1 MTHRFLISCPANC
14 EDLLRKEVEEA
25 GGQNIKTRVRS
36 VVFDGDA
43 EVGYR
48 ICLRSRIG
56 NALIRILAEGHAETK
71 AAIASLAETV
81 PWESVFS
88 QEQSFCVL
96 CKTAVNNKTEV
107 IHSHYGAQLLKDA
120 VCDRFRRVK
129 GGRPAV
135 DTQNPDV
142 RLHLRIVHAHVII
155 GVGWS
160 GENLS
165 RRGYRTAEV
174 KAPLKENTAAAVA
187 ARCRKYW
194 QTADFIVDPMCGS
207 GTLLIETALAA
218 FNAAAGLLRSRRAR
232 GFGFQALPDFDGPLW
247 ARLCAEEEENFR
259 AAAAAAS
266 RVRFFGFDIDA
277 HAAEAARKNAEA
289 SGFGGLISIR
299 QADFRTLSSA
309 DFPADWRPEKTFL
322 IVNPPYGERLGEK
335 DSVAALY
342 RDFGETLRRVF
353 PGAAAGV
360 LCGSAELSAA
370 VGLKAEKTFS
380 LRNGA
385 LETTAA
391 IFPVF
396 SAEKRTACESA
407 ASNRIRSVQSGETLS
422 DGAKMFVN
430 RLKKNEKEW
439 KKSPFSKRTGAFRL
453 YDADMPE
460 YNAAIDVYIPAE
472 GADLS
477 PRIDLSEYAPP
488 SSISEEN
495 RRRRL
500 NEMIDALIFFFQVD
514 HRHIYVKTRFKQK
527 NGAAYGVRSRDAEI
541 FTVNEEGLL
550 FEVNL
555 SDYLDTGLYS
565 DHRPL
570 RRIIRSE
577 AAGKSFLNLFSYTAT
592 ASVCAAAGGAGKIA
606 SVDTSSAYL
615 KTGQRNFERNGFSS
629 SAAAWIKSDV
639 MTFLRKNRGKF
650 DLVYADP
657 PTFSNSKSLK
667 EDFNLQRDHGEL
679 IRLCMERLT
688 PGGVLYFSNHFRKFV
703 LDDSVLRIFSPE
715 EITESTVDPD
725 FRRNPKIHRCWRFV
739 KK

>member
-14 EDLLRKEVEEA
+14 EDLLRNEVEEA
-25 GGQNIKTRVRS
+25 GGLNIKTRVRS
-36 VVFDGDA
+36 VVFDGNT
-43 EVGYR
+43 ETGYR
-48 ICLRSRIG
+48 LCLRSRIG

-71 AAIASLAETV
+71 AEITALAETV

-135 DTQNPDV
+135 DTRNPDV

-165 RRGYRTAEV
+165 RRGYRTENV
-174 KAPLKENTAAAVA
+174 KAPLKENTAAAA
-187 ARCRKYW
+187 LSRFRKYR
-194 QTADFIVDPMCGS
+194 QTAGFIVDPMCGS
-207 GTLLIETALAA
+207 GTLLIEAASAA

-259 AAAAAAS
+259 AEPAAAS

-289 SGFGGLISIR
+289 SGFGEFITIR
-299 QADFRTLSSA
+299 QADFRTLSAA
-309 DFPADWRPEKTFL
+309 DFPPDWSPERTFL
-322 IVNPPYGERLGEK
+322 ITNPPYGERLGEK
-335 DSVAALY
+335 DSAQALY
-342 RDFGETLRRVF
+342 RDLGGVLRRVF

-360 LCGSAELSAA
+360 LCGSADLAAA

-385 LETTAA
+385 LETVAA
-391 IFPVF
+391 LFPVF
-396 SAEKRTACESA
+396 SLEKRAARESA
-407 ASNRIRSVQSGETLS
+407 AADRLRSVQSGQALS
-422 DGAKMFVN
+422 AGAGMFVN

-439 KKSPFSKRTGAFRL
+439 KKSPVSKRTGAFRL

-460 YNAAIDVYIPAE
+460 YNAAVDVYLPVE
-472 GADLS
+472 GGDLS
-477 PRIDLSEYAPP
+477 PRIDLNEYAPP
-488 SSISEEN
+488 PSVSEEN

-500 NEMIDALIFFFQVD
+500 DEMIDGLIFFFRVD
-514 HRHIYVKTRFKQK
+514 RSHIYVRTRFKQK
-527 NGAAYGVRSRDAEI
+527 NGAVYGVRGRTSEI
-541 FTVNEEGLL
+541 FTVSEEGLR

-570 RRIIRSE
+570 RRMIRSE

-639 MTFLRKNRGKF
+639 MTFLRKNRDRF
-650 DLVYADP
+650 DLIYADP

-667 EDFNLQRDHGEL
+667 EDFDLQRDQYEL

-688 PGGVLYFSNHFRKFV
+688 SGGTLYFSNHFRKFV
-703 LDDSVLRIFSPE
+703 LDESVQRLFSPE
-715 EITESTVDPD
+715 EITEATVDPD
-725 FRRNPKIHRCWRFV
+725 FRRNPKIHRCWRFI